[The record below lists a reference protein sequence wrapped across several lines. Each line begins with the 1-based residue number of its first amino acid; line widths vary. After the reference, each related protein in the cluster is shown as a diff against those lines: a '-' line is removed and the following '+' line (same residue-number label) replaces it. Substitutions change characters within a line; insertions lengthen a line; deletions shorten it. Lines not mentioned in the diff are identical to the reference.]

1 MVSVGVWIISGGV
14 WGSLDVCYFNPY
26 IWTGSPATLLV
37 AFLPVP
43 YSRPESAKKPN
54 QFFEGGRGFFGSERA
69 GTFFEHLLWVH

>member
-1 MVSVGVWIISGGV
+1 MSGGVWMVSVGVWIISGGV

-43 YSRPESAKKPN
+43 YSRPEKAKKPN
-54 QFFEGGRGFFGSERA
+54 QFLKVGGFLWKREGWDLF
-69 GTFFEHLLWVH
+69 